1 MYSVITTKSFRKSY
15 KRVSKYASFDLD
27 EFDKLLS
34 ILSSDEQIPEKYRD
48 HALSGSLKGFRDV
61 HLTSDIVI
69 LYTKIQNILV
79 LELVD
84 IGSHSDLF

>member
-34 ILSSDEQIPEKYRD
+34 ILSSGEQIPEKYRD
-48 HALSGSLKGFRDV
+48 HALGGSLKGFRDV
-61 HLTSDIVI
+61 HLTPDIVI

-84 IGSHSDLF
+84 IGSHSELF